1 MLIQPYLL
9 FDGRCEEAI
18 EFYRQA
24 TGAEVVMKMHYR
36 DSPDP
41 MPPGTAPGYE
51 NKVMH
56 ANLSIGES
64 TVLMADDCMGHPNFQ
79 GFSLAMTVDTPAEAE
94 KRFAALAVGG
104 QVMMPLTKTFWSP
117 SFGMLADRFGVHWM
131 VMVR

>member
-1 MLIQPYLL
+1 MLIQPYLF

-24 TGAEVVMKMHYR
+24 AGAEVVMKAHYK
-36 DSPDP
+36 DSPEP
-41 MPPGTAPGYE
+41 MPPGTTPGYE

-79 GFSLAMTVDTPAEAE
+79 GFSLAVIVDTPAEAE
-94 KRFAALAVGG
+94 QRFKALGEGG
-104 QVMMPLTKTFWSP
+104 KVMMPLTKTFWSP